1 VKKVIVTS
9 KTHSYLIQQLEK
21 KGFEVLNRPGI
32 TYQELNNIIPSATGL
47 IITTRLQIDRSLL
60 DMATQLEWIGRL
72 GSGMELVDVAYAES
86 KGIKCISSPEGNRNA
101 VAEHV
106 LGMLLNLMNNISS
119 SFKEV
124 QDGLWLRDENRG
136 TELNGKTVGIIGY
149 GNTGSAF
156 AKLLQPFGVTV
167 LVYDKY
173 KFGFGKDYIR
183 EATLEHIGRY
193 ADIISFHIPLTEET
207 FHVANAGFFNSLERK
222 PYIINSSRGKVIA
235 LDELIQAL
243 QQNRISGAGLDVLE
257 NEKLE
262 TYTKQEKE
270 QLDWL
275 LKQKNVIITPH
286 IAGYS
291 HEAFYKMAVVLIDKL
306 FS

>member
-1 VKKVIVTS
+1 
-9 KTHSYLIQQLEK
+9 
-21 KGFEVLNRPGI
+21 
-32 TYQELNNIIPSATGL
+32 
-47 IITTRLQIDRSLL
+47 
-60 DMATQLEWIGRL
+60 
-72 GSGMELVDVAYAES
+72 
-86 KGIKCISSPEGNRNA
+86 
-101 VAEHV
+101 
-106 LGMLLNLMNNISS
+106 MNNISS